1 MAKRLNRLGI
11 DSVYELAQANPH
23 LLQETFG
30 MMGLQLYAHSWGL
43 IVPFREK
50 HHIKLKNHLGI
61 VRFYREIMREEI
73 RLN

>member
-30 MMGLQLYAHSWGL
+30 VMGLQLYAHSWGL
-43 IVPFREK
+43 IVPF
-50 HHIKLKNHLGI
+50 
-61 VRFYREIMREEI
+61 
-73 RLN
+73 

>member
-1 MAKRLNRLGI
+1 
-11 DSVYELAQANPH
+11 
-23 LLQETFG
+23 
-30 MMGLQLYAHSWGL
+30 MGLQLYAHSWGL

-50 HHIKLKNHLGI
+50 AQHKAENHLGI